1 MRLAPLLALLLL
13 LGAPASA
20 AQVGLARL
28 ASYDAEPGQALV
40 PAADVEELVG
50 QFKRWL
56 WPPPAPLPPPPP
68 PPAPPLPPPKTE
80 PPPPRVEIPVE
91 VPRVAPRP
99 AAKPKPR
106 RRPRP
111 AAVDEGPD
119 LPWPCWL
126 VRLHA
131 FGKSEAELEAMRI
144 ANGVAPL
151 TPKQRRQA
159 QACLA
164 GLPRVPDRKGG

>member
-13 LGAPASA
+13 LGAPAPAA
-20 AQVGLARL
+20 AQVGPGRL
-28 ASYDAEPGQALV
+28 APYHAEPGQALV
-40 PAADVEELVG
+40 PMADVNELVG

-56 WPPPAPLPPPPP
+56 WPPPAPPPPP
-68 PPAPPLPPPKTE
+68 PPAPPKTE
-80 PPPPRVEIPVE
+80 PPPRLEIPVE

-99 AAKPKPR
+99 VGKPKPR

-111 AAVDEGPD
+111 AAIDEGPD

-131 FGKSEAELEAMRI
+131 FGRSEAELEAMRI

>member
-1 MRLAPLLALLLL
+1 MRLAPLLALIVLLSVPT
-13 LGAPASA
+13 APATA
-20 AQVGLARL
+20 ANVNG
-28 ASYDAEPGQALV
+28 
-40 PAADVEELVG
+40 LVG

-56 WPPPAPLPPPPP
+56 WPPPPPP
-68 PPAPPLPPPKTE
+68 PPAPPKTE
-80 PPPPRVEIPVE
+80 PPPRVEIPAE

-111 AAVDEGPD
+111 VAVDEGPD

-131 FGKSEAELEAMRI
+131 FGSSEAELEAMRI
-144 ANGVAPL
+144 ANGVPPL